1 MTSVTVR
8 LSDVR
13 RRIEAAARGCGR
25 TTDSVRLVAVCK
37 THPVEAIREAAAAG
51 QRDFG
56 ENYVQDALPKIEALA
71 DLDLVWHFI
80 GRIQSNK
87 TRAVTEHFDWVHTV
101 DRARIAERLDAR
113 RPADRGPLNVCIQVR
128 STATDGHGGVDPD
141 DLDDLARRVADM
153 PRLAL
158 RGLMCLPPQ
167 ESDVDRQRA
176 HFRGLRRHFER
187 LKADGLPLDT
197 LSMGMTGDLEAAIAE
212 GATQVRIGTAI
223 FGPRRPRT

>member
-167 ESDVDRQRA
+167 ASDVDRQRA
-176 HFRGLRRHFER
+176 HFRELRRHFER